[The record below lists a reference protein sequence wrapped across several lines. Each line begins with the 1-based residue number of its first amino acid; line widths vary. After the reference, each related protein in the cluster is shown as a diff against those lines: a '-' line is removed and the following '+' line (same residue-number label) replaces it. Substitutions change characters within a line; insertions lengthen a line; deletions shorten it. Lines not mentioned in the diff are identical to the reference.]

1 MSETLRELFGTPE
14 ESKPVPVP
22 VPVPVATPVV
32 VEVPQVSLRA
42 QRTAILNNRDMK
54 VRDKIKAIRELC
66 RPIR

>member
-14 ESKPVPVP
+14 ELKPVPVP
-22 VPVPVATPVV
+22 MAAPVV
-32 VEVPQVSLRA
+32 VEAPQLSLRA
-42 QRTAILNNRDMK
+42 QRIAILNNRDMK